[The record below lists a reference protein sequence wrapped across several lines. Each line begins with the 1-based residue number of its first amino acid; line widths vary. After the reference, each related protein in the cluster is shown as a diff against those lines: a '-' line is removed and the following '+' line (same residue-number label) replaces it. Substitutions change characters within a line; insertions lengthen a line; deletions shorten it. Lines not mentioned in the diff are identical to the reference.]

1 MLFLRPLSRMKYKR
15 RNYQDL
21 GLVPDRVSAMFASR
35 VKLGISSKMSL
46 SRGPGEFIDT
56 MQDHR

>member
-1 MLFLRPLSRMKYKR
+1 
-15 RNYQDL
+15 
-21 GLVPDRVSAMFASR
+21 MFASR
-35 VKLGISSKMSL
+35 VKLGISSEMSL